1 MNRISGLKPH
11 EEFYQMGEEGN
22 GPEAYE
28 MHTTRTMKRLIYR
41 DFVISTKYP
50 NNIVLT
56 TDRKVCVVNDLAYD
70 SVADCFM
77 VTVAPF
83 NHQGDFFTILPCNSS
98 DCDIYSVSGG
108 VNYAKKKVINSSEV
122 VNQFVCLLN
131 DRVMNANKLKRDA
144 AAAAGSSTVTA
155 IEKNKEAHWVCI
167 PLMHVQYR

>member
-1 MNRISGLKPH
+1 
-11 EEFYQMGEEGN
+11 
-22 GPEAYE
+22 
-28 MHTTRTMKRLIYR
+28 
-41 DFVISTKYP
+41 
-50 NNIVLT
+50 
-56 TDRKVCVVNDLAYD
+56 VCVVNDLAYD